1 MKTGEKTDPVLKTLF
16 QVIFKQEEQSLQ
28 KAGSASS
35 STSKPA
41 TKRMRGK
48 QAPGPSKEESQPA
61 KASESKPVKA
71 VKFLWDSEPEQSN
84 ESEIVSV

>member
-41 TKRMRGK
+41 TKRMRG
-48 QAPGPSKEESQPA
+48 QQSPGPSKEESQPA
-61 KASESKPVKA
+61 KASESKPVK
-71 VKFLWDSEPEQSN
+71 FLWDSEPEQSN